1 MISASMSS
9 SCSGLRTS
17 TPSAPI
23 SRSVSRCSLKSPW
36 RPRTPTRAVLVGAL
50 PAADGKAFA
59 GGDGLERDAAHRL
72 AETARDLGDEL
83 RVLEVGRGLDDR
95 FGESRGVARLVDPGA
110 DEVPF
115 RPELHGQCG
124 IRGCRDTSGAEED
137 DRKALI
143 LRDLPHQLD
152 RNAVLLGL
160 RIEAGVLQV
169 GERADRGGD
178 RAQVRH
184 GLDDVARTGLALAA
198 DHRRAFVDAAERLTE
213 VARAADEWDLE
224 VV

>member
-23 SRSVSRCSLKSPW
+23 SRSVARCSLKSPW

-83 RVLEVGRGLDDR
+83 RVGEVGRRLDDR
-95 FGESRGVARLVDPGA
+95 LRETRGVPGLVDAGA
-110 DEVPF
+110 DKVSF
-115 RPELHGQCG
+115 RPKLHGQRG
-124 IRGCRDTSGAEED
+124 IRGRRDTAGAEED
-137 DRKALI
+137 DRKTLI
-143 LRDLPHQLD
+143 LREI
-152 RNAVLLGL
+152 G
-160 RIEAGVLQV
+160 
-169 GERADRGGD
+169 
-178 RAQVRH
+178 
-184 GLDDVARTGLALAA
+184 
-198 DHRRAFVDAAERLTE
+198 
-213 VARAADEWDLE
+213 
-224 VV
+224 